1 MGMYTA
7 PVLLSS
13 QHNLENFDCG
23 EDSLNNWLKRKALKN
38 QSSGASRTFTICND
52 NDVIGYYCLS
62 AGAIAHENT
71 PKKLRRNM
79 PDPLP
84 ALVLGRLAIDH
95 RYHNKGLGTALLRD
109 ALFRSINISSDAG
122 IFLILVHALSNEAR
136 QFYISRGFIESP
148 MQPMTLM
155 MTMKTII
162 LILND

>member
-1 MGMYTA
+1 MYTA

-71 PKKLRRNM
+71 PKKN
-79 PDPLP
+79 
-84 ALVLGRLAIDH
+84 
-95 RYHNKGLGTALLRD
+95 
-109 ALFRSINISSDAG
+109 
-122 IFLILVHALSNEAR
+122 
-136 QFYISRGFIESP
+136 
-148 MQPMTLM
+148 
-155 MTMKTII
+155 
-162 LILND
+162 